1 MLEFIEAQL
10 AQWDLARG
18 NYQALGKTERRS
30 LRIGDLTV
38 GVQHNPAR
46 IVSTGA
52 KIDAATLSKRPC
64 FLCAENRP
72 KEQVSVEIMEGWE
85 LLLNPYPIF
94 PTHFTIASKTHRP
107 QEGYP
112 LDMVEMA
119 EKLKGMTVFF
129 NGSRAGAS
137 CPDHMH
143 CQAVMTHELPLM
155 HLLERSHLRSHAES
169 KGLSVARPTDL
180 GLDLPFDVVCV
191 IVTPDMEGMR
201 TLASIEETIGKKYIE
216 KGLVNIFVWIDDEGL
231 LRIAGVPRKAHR
243 PSCYGT
249 GAGRHLV
256 SPGCIDMA
264 GVIIAPRAE
273 DYESLTADDI
283 RSIYSECGC

>member
-10 AQWDLARG
+10 AQWDLARA

-30 LRIGDLTV
+30 LQIGDLTV
-38 GVQHNPAR
+38 GVQHNPSR

-52 KIDAATLSKRPC
+52 KVDAATLSKRPC

-72 KEQVSVEIMEGWE
+72 PEQMPVEILEGWE

-107 QEGYP
+107 QEGFP
-112 LDMVEMA
+112 LEMVEMA
-119 EKLKGMTVFF
+119 EKLRGMTVFF
-129 NGSRAGAS
+129 NGSHAGAS

-155 HLLERSHLRSHAES
+155 RLLESGHLRIEAES
-169 KGLSVARPTDL
+169 KGLSVARPVDL
-180 GLDLPFDVVCV
+180 GLDLPFDVVSV

-201 TLASIEETIGKKYIE
+201 VLASIEETIGKKYIVD
-216 KGLVNIFVWIDDEGL
+216 GLVNIFVWIDGEGL

-264 GVIIAPRAE
+264 GVIIAPRSE